1 MCVTTSTIAAGRN
14 ASTSST
20 PFHGPPFARRK
31 SPSPISWAIPI
42 ASTATS
48 SATRGASSPAS
59 TAVRPRPTTACSSH
73 PPQGDLPVL
82 LAFTGLPRGEGYEPR
97 AIPRQH
103 QIRPV
108 LPPPTDPLLRSRERL
123 TRNLLQPE

>member
-1 MCVTTSTIAAGRN
+1 
-14 ASTSST
+14 
-20 PFHGPPFARRK
+20 PFARRK
-31 SPSPISWAIPI
+31 SPSPISRAIPI

-73 PPQGDLPVL
+73 PPQGICQCCWRSPGFLV
-82 LAFTGLPRGEGYEPR
+82 GEGYEPR
-97 AIPRQH
+97 ALPRQH